1 MINKQSAT
9 QRKSKEK
16 FETKKFTT
24 KKKTKSQGLQKRFA
38 LNQVREDPR
47 IPNWFSSRAI
57 PGFFNYT
64 YNMTM
69 HKPEKS
75 ATSG

>member
-1 MINKQSAT
+1 LPW
-9 QRKSKEK
+9 
-16 FETKKFTT
+16 
-24 KKKTKSQGLQKRFA
+24 TKSGKILEF
-38 LNQVREDPR
+38 R
-47 IPNWFSSRAI
+47 IWFSSRAI

>member
-16 FETKKFTT
+16 SETKKFTT
-24 KKKTKSQGLQKRFA
+24 KKKPKSQGLQKRFA

-47 IPNWFSSRAI
+47 IPNLIFLKSNSR
-57 PGFFNYT
+57 FL
-64 YNMTM
+64 
-69 HKPEKS
+69 
-75 ATSG
+75 

>member
-16 FETKKFTT
+16 SETKKFTT
-24 KKKTKSQGLQKRFA
+24 KKTKSQGLQKRFA

-47 IPNWFSSRAI
+47 IPN
-57 PGFFNYT
+57 
-64 YNMTM
+64 
-69 HKPEKS
+69 
-75 ATSG
+75 

>member
-16 FETKKFTT
+16 SETKKFTT
-24 KKKTKSQGLQKRFA
+24 KKTKSQGLQKRFA